1 MHAIARRSWARR
13 TVPHS
18 VQEQKVDLATAKGN
32 LLRAD
37 VSIDGLATALIQIS
51 QAHERVNLIDALMII
66 TAGCVIL
73 RPEKFRRID
82 TRLNAFSRKRRSS
95 QLKV

>member
-1 MHAIARRSWARR
+1 MQCMQSPDARGLDEQYRIRSKSKRSIWR
-13 TVPHS
+13 P
-18 VQEQKVDLATAKGN
+18 
-32 LLRAD
+32 LRATYYERM
-37 VSIDGLATALIQIS
+37 SQLMGSLLALIQIS

-82 TRLNAFSRKRRSS
+82 TA
-95 QLKV
+95 